1 MKFINYDVDDDVV
14 TNYKQLVPFMPD
26 QNFRMFIHM
35 RSFRFWKNKSFTRY
49 DFSIIVL

>member
-1 MKFINYDVDDDVV
+1 MKFMNYDVDDDVV

-26 QNFRMFIHM
+26 QNFRMLICGPLG
-35 RSFRFWKNKSFTRY
+35 SGKNKSFTGY